1 MTISIPEWVQD
12 AVFYQIFPDRFAFSQ
27 RFEQDGYP
35 AKPNHLQEWGAPPT
49 TYGFQGGDLLGAA
62 EKLDYLADLGI
73 NAIYLNPIFQS
84 ASNHR
89 YHTHDYFTVDPI
101 LGGNRAF
108 EVFLQA
114 AHERGIRVILDGVF
128 NHASRGFFQFNHLLE
143 CGEESP
149 YRDWFHVHAW
159 PLNAYDTQHP
169 PNFDAWW
176 GIHSLPKFNTD
187 NTAVREF
194 LWSVGTYWL
203 EKGIDGWR
211 LDVPNEIDDDEFW
224 REFRR
229 RCRAINPE
237 AYIVGEL
244 WGDAQRWLQGDQ
256 FDAQMNYMFSR
267 AALGFFGGQSVD
279 QSDSTH
285 TGLGYIQPLNGRQ
298 FADELNRIFNQTY
311 APEIV
316 LAQMNMLG
324 SHDTPRILTV
334 VNEDATAVSLMF
346 FCQMTVPGAPNI
358 YYGDEIGLPGRRD
371 PDCRRAFPWQDEA
384 SWNHSL
390 LAQVQSLIRLRRE
403 IPALRRGDF
412 TVLYANEVMV
422 VYQRQYEGQTAVIA
436 LNTAP
441 DNQSFSSPPDFPGQ
455 LPERVTET
463 GQIFQKN
470 ETYTLYGR
478 SGRIWAD

>member
-1 MTISIPEWVQD
+1 MTISIPEWAQD

-27 RFEQDGYP
+27 RFAQEGCP

-49 TYGFQGGDLLGAA
+49 IYGFQGGDLLGAA

-73 NAIYLNPIFQS
+73 NAIYLNPVFQS

-108 EVFLQA
+108 DVFLRA
-114 AHERGIRVILDGVF
+114 AHDRGIRVILDGVF

-149 YRDWFHVHAW
+149 YRDWFHAHGW
-159 PLNAYDTQHP
+159 PLNAYDPQRP
-169 PNFDAWW
+169 PNYDAWW
-176 GIHSLPKFNTD
+176 GIHSLPKFNT
-187 NTAVREF
+187 NTTAVREF
-194 LWSVGTYWL
+194 LWSVGVHWL

-229 RCRAINPE
+229 RCRAANPE

-244 WGDAQRWLQGDQ
+244 WGDARRWLQGDQ

-267 AALGFFGGQSVD
+267 AALGFCGRHSLD
-279 QSDSTH
+279 QSDSAH
-285 TGLGYIQPLNGRQ
+285 TGLGHIQPLDGRQ
-298 FADELNRIFNQTY
+298 FADELNRIFNQMY

-334 VNEDATAVSLMF
+334 VNEDVTAVSLMF
-346 FCQMTVPGAPNI
+346 FCQMTAPGAPNV
-358 YYGDEIGLPGRRD
+358 YYGDEIGLTGRRD

-384 SWNHSL
+384 GWNRQL
-390 LAQVQSLIRLRRE
+390 LAEVRAFIRLRRE
-403 IPALRRGDF
+403 TPALRRGDF
-412 TVLYANEVMV
+412 TILYANEAMV
-422 VYQRQYEGQTAVIA
+422 VYQRRYEGQTAVIA
-436 LNTAP
+436 LNAAP
-441 DNQSFSSPPDFPGQ
+441 GSQTFASPDEFPGQ
-455 LPERVTET
+455 LPERLAET
-463 GQIFQKN
+463 GQTFRKN
-470 ETYTLYGR
+470 ETYTLPGR